1 MEVLQRT
8 ANRGSVSTASYD
20 IDNSLK
26 FEADNTEIIYRANE
40 SGTNRK
46 TFTVSLWFKRTELGV
61 DQEVWHGGRNGQ
73 TTVMGILSYS
83 SADDNRWVDVGG
95 GTGNTGTLYRSF
107 TTRKIRDTSA
117 WYHFVLAVD
126 TTQATEANRMKVWLN
141 GEEVTDW
148 AQHQIPAQD
157 FQCALESGTEMAWG
171 GFRPSNVDLFSG
183 YLAEC
188 HYLDGVAKVQT
199 DFGEYDEDSGIWI
212 PKRYTGT
219 YGNNGC
225 YMKFDNSSSMGAD
238 SSGNGNNFTLNNIT
252 AADQA
257 LDSPTNNFCTLN
269 PLFTGFNSSVQ
280 LPLNGATQ
288 YGLSG
293 GNQDLSYAGTM
304 GVTKGKWYFE
314 NYINEVGSTYGAR
327 IYVGFHTF
335 QQDYDG
341 VQVGASTNGDALAV
355 WQMDAGNYVAWNGGS
370 RSITS
375 GLGTVGS
382 GGVGKFVGIALNLDD
397 NQISFYYDGSAV
409 TNGTNLSLYN
419 MGSQTDDGIFAIP
432 VVQSKGS
439 VQTANFGGYI
449 PSNFISSAA
458 SDENGYGTFE
468 YAPPTGYYAL
478 CTKNLAEYG

>member
-1 MEVLQRT
+1 MAFTDRLH
-8 ANRGSVSTASYD
+8 NRGSIPTGYD

-26 FEADNTEIIYRANE
+26 FESDNAEYLMAEGR
-40 SGTNRK
+40 SQGTQTTW
-46 TFTVSLWFKRTELGV
+46 TFSVWLKRTELGTSQV
-61 DQEVWHGGRNGQ
+61 FMEFGHGTANTSNLRIGFDSNDRLFCYGNSIIWRQ
-73 TTVMGILSYS
+73 T
-83 SADDNRWVDVGG
+83 NRV
-95 GTGNTGTLYRSF
+95 F
-107 TTRKIRDTSA
+107 RDTSA
-117 WYHFVLAVD
+117 WYHIVIVFD
-126 TTQATEANRMKVWLN
+126 TTQSTASNRVKSYINGQQITSFETE
-141 GEEVTDW
+141 
-148 AQHQIPAQD
+148 IYPAQNSEP
-157 FQCALESGTEMAWG
+157 FIN
-171 GFRPSNVDLFSG
+171 SNVAHYIGQRGDVQGFASG
-183 YLAEC
+183 YLAEA
-188 HYLDGVAKVQT
+188 HFIDGQALAPT
-199 DFGEYDEDSGIWI
+199 DFGETDEDSGIWK
-212 PKRYTGT
+212 PKKYTGT
-219 YGNNGC
+219 YGTNGF
-225 YMKFDNSSSMGAD
+225 YLDFEDSSSLGAD
-238 SSGNGNNFTLNNIT
+238 ESGNGNDFTENNIT
-252 AADQA
+252 SADQA
-257 LDSPTNNFCTLN
+257 TDTPTNNFCTLN

-280 LPLNGATQ
+280 LPSNGATQ

-314 NYINEVGSTYGAR
+314 NYINEVGATYGAR

-382 GGVGKFVGIALNLDD
+382 GGAGKVVGIALNLDD

-458 SDENGYGTFE
+458 SDANGYGTFE
-468 YAPPTGYYAL
+468 YAPPSGYYAL

>member
-1 MEVLQRT
+1 METLQRT
-8 ANRGSVSTASYD
+8 ANRGSISTGFD

-26 FEADNTEIIYRANE
+26 FETDNTEYLERATGGGNG
-40 SGTNRK
+40 SQQKHTIS
-46 TFTVSLWFKRTELGV
+46 VWVKRTELSNGTNTYIMGFN
-61 DQEVWHGGRNGQ
+61 GGRLRFETNDIIEYQFRSGRKLE
-73 TTVMGILSYS
+73 T
-83 SADDNRWVDVGG
+83 NRK
-95 GTGNTGTLYRSF
+95 F
-107 TTRKIRDTSA
+107 RDTSA
-117 WYHFVLAVD
+117 WYHIVVVADSSLATSTD
-126 TTQATEANRMKVWLN
+126 RMKLYIN
-141 GEEVTDW
+141 GVRETDLLTY
-148 AQHQIPAQD
+148 IPQD
-157 FQCALESGTEMAWG
+157 QNQGSPLWG
-171 GFRPSNVDLFSG
+171 VYNTYNFRVGGAGSYSSDGING
-183 YLAEC
+183 YLAEV
-188 HYLDGVAKVQT
+188 YYINGQTLDPT
-199 DFGEYDEDSGIWI
+199 DFGEFDDDSGIWK
-212 PKRYTGT
+212 PKAFTGT
-219 YGNNGC
+219 LGSLDNYLD
-225 YMKFDNSSSMGAD
+225 FSNSSNLGEDA
-238 SSGNGNNFTLNNIT
+238 NGGTDLSPTNIT

-257 LDSPTNNFCTLN
+257 TDTPTNNFCTLN

-288 YGLSG
+288 YGVSG

-314 NYINEVGSTYGAR
+314 NYINEVVATYGAR

-382 GGVGKFVGIALNLDD
+382 GGAGKFVGIALNLDD

-409 TNGTNLSLYN
+409 TNGTNLPLYN

-432 VVQSKGS
+432 VVQTKGS
-439 VQTANFGGYI
+439 IQTANFGGYI

-458 SDENGYGTFE
+458 SDANGYGTFE
-468 YAPPTGYYAL
+468 YAPPAGYYAL

>member
-1 MEVLQRT
+1 METLQRT
-8 ANRGSVSTASYD
+8 ANRGSISTGYD
-20 IDNSLK
+20 IDNSAA
-26 FEADNTEIIYRANE
+26 FGGANGIQFNP
-40 SGTNRK
+40 SSDGNRR
-46 TFTVSLWFKRTELGV
+46 TWTVSLWLKRSELSTETTIFGS
-61 DQEVWHGGRNGQ
+61 QN
-73 TTVMGILSYS
+73 TVMVLMDPDWFRFSLYTG
-83 SADDNRWVDVGG
+83 SATYYFDTENGG
-95 GTGNTGTLYRSF
+95 PVY
-107 TTRKIRDTSA
+107 RDTSA
-117 WYHFVLAVD
+117 WYNFVFQCD
-126 TTQATEANRMKVWLN
+126 TTQGTAADRAKLWVN
-141 GEEVTDW
+141 GESVTNTNSNT
-148 AQHQIPAQD
+148 IPQNAE
-157 FQCALESGTEMAWG
+157 F
-171 GFRPSNVDLFSG
+171 DLNDNTKNIQVGYFYAGNEQLDG
-183 YLAEC
+183 YLSEI
-188 HYLDGVAKVQT
+188 HFTDGVAN
-199 DFGEYDEDSGIWI
+199 DADAFGEYDGDSGIWK
-212 PKRYTGT
+212 PKAYAGSYGTNGFYLEFKESAASATGIGKDT
-219 YGNNGC
+219 
-225 YMKFDNSSSMGAD
+225 
-238 SSGNGNNFTLNNIT
+238 SGNGHNFSTGGT
-252 AADQA
+252 YPSQA
-257 LDSPTNNFCTLN
+257 TDTPTNNFCTLN

-280 LPLNGATQ
+280 LPSNGATQ

-314 NYINEVGSTYGAR
+314 NYINEVGATYGAR

-439 VQTANFGGYI
+439 VQTANFGGYTAA
-449 PSNFISSAA
+449 SISSPA

-468 YAPPTGYYAL
+468 YAPPSGYYAL

>member
-1 MEVLQRT
+1 METLQRT
-8 ANRGSVSTASYD
+8 ANRGSISTGGYE

-83 SADDNRWVDVGG
+83 SADDNLWVDVGG

-157 FQCALESGTEMAWG
+157 FQCALESGTDMAWG
-171 GFRPSNVDLFSG
+171 GFRPSNVTLFSG

-212 PKRYTGT
+212 PKKYTGT

-225 YMKFDNSSSMGAD
+225 YMKYDDSSALGAD
-238 SSGNGNNFTLNNIT
+238 SSGNGNNFTLNNIS

-257 LDSPTNNFCTLN
+257 TDTPTNNFCTLN
-269 PLFTGFNSSVQ
+269 QVMLTQANTVISQ
-280 LPLNGATQ
+280 GATSLFST
-288 YGLSG
+288 GASG
-293 GNQDLSYAGTM
+293 NTVVGTM
-304 GVTKGKWYFE
+304 GVSRGKWYWEFKHISAGGTAYWSAIGYTSSE
-314 NYINEVGSTYGAR
+314 ST
-327 IYVGFHTF
+327 
-335 QQDYDG
+335 D
-341 VQVGASTNGDALAV
+341 STQTAGGNSGYPSHVALLP
-355 WQMDAGNYVAWNGGS
+355 NGG
-370 RSITS
+370 T
-375 GLGTVGS
+375 
-382 GGVGKFVGIALNLDD
+382 F
-397 NQISFYYDGSAV
+397 
-409 TNGTNLSLYN
+409 TNGTILGGKFNTFSPNDIAGVALDMDNGDMYLYKN
-419 MGSQTDDGIFAIP
+419 GTIQNSGNPIFTSIGDFAMP
-432 VVQSKGS
+432 VGS
-439 VQTANFGGYI
+439 VYLNGCGGYFNFGGFTSYT
-449 PSNFISSAA
+449 PASAA

-468 YAPPTGYYAL
+468 YAPPSGYYAL
-478 CTKNLAEYG
+478 CTKNLAEFG